1 MLSGERAMTPRLP
14 LLKGTLDLLI
24 LKALSCEPTHG
35 YGLATWLERHS
46 GGDLIAED
54 SALYQALHRMEGR
67 GLVRAE
73 WGLTEN
79 NRRARF
85 YRLTGDGRRHLE
97 EESTLWR
104 RYAASVESI
113 LAAEPGTVEASP

>member
-1 MLSGERAMTPRLP
+1 MGKLP

-24 LKALSCEPTHG
+24 LKALSCAPAHG

-46 GGDLIAED
+46 EGELVAED

-67 GLVRAE
+67 GLVDAE

-79 NRRARF
+79 RRRARW
-85 YRLTGDGRRHLE
+85 YRLTTKGRRHLDA
-97 EESTLWR
+97 ESDTWR
-104 RYAASVESI
+104 RYAASVSAI
-113 LAAEPGTVEASP
+113 LAIDPSTTP